1 MSSENRKTKEIKSR
15 IQAIEKYMLQPNVCL
30 ECQKIILIN
39 DGDKIYQ
46 IKMKRFC
53 NKSCAA
59 SYNNKR
65 TKIKPSKTVN
75 CKKCGELIFLK
86 RENGCGA
93 FIKVTYCDN
102 CLYLKKTTIERMTK
116 KEMFDRSAKYY
127 IGRNAIRK
135 NATVKYH
142 KKNMPKI
149 CKICG
154 YSTHIEVCHIKSVS
168 DFPDEALI
176 SEINSLDNLVAL
188 CPNHHWEFDNNI
200 IKIDGSGEEN

>member
-1 MSSENRKTKEIKSR
+1 MSSAGGKATAIILRQ
-15 IQAIEKYMLQPNVCL
+15 QAIKNYMLNPNVCL
-30 ECQKIILIN
+30 ECKNKILVH
-39 DGDKIYQ
+39 DGEKVSQ
-46 IKMKRFC
+46 VKKKKFC
-53 NKSCAA
+53 NRNCAA

-142 KKNMPKI
+142 KNNMPKI

-154 YSTHIEVCHIKSVS
+154 YSKHIEVCHIKSVS
-168 DFPDEALI
+168 DFPDSALI
-176 SEINSLDNLVAL
+176 SEINDIDNLVAL
-188 CPNHHWEFDNNI
+188 CPTHHWEFDNNI
-200 IKIDGSGEEN
+200 IKID